1 MDLFDCSTLNAE
13 YVYAAAMDLSINTMK
28 QMMLFDDVMKRSGIM
43 GVAVV
48 TVKQHTLQTEIC
60 LHDSERHISD
70 SQLR

>member
-13 YVYAAAMDLSINTMK
+13 YVFASAMGLSINTMK
-28 QMMLFDDVMKRSGIM
+28 QIILFDDVKRSGIM

-48 TVKQHTLQTEIC
+48 IVKQHTLQTDIC